1 MKKKS
6 IILRVLAFGVCVYM
20 IVTIAG
26 LWRDLA
32 KAQEEKNTLLA
43 EKDQLTN
50 EIDEL
55 KEILADDSHTALIER
70 VARSRLGYVYPDEQ
84 IFIDTPGS

>member
-55 KEILADDSHTALIER
+55 KEILADDSHTALIKIAE
-70 VARSRLGYVYPDEQ
+70 DEYA
-84 IFIDTPGS
+84 ICDFMENRKYSIKA